1 VAQPNDAVSDVVP
14 HAVIDDVIDDVR
26 DAVIEA
32 AGVDFVRAGR
42 FLLRDVSLSVRPGEH
57 WVLIGPNG
65 AGKTT
70 LLRLLGALEHP
81 TAGQVRVLG
90 GVLGKVDM
98 RRLRAAIGHVDPR
111 HPLQWPL
118 SVREVVLSGATN
130 TVGLQQRWRPSA
142 EQSRQADELIGVLGM
157 TPLGEARWT
166 TLSSGERGRALIARA
181 LMPDPALL
189 LLDEPATGL
198 DLAARE
204 QLLTGLDALRSG
216 HPRLASVLVTHHLEE
231 IPASTTHAVLL
242 RAGEV
247 FARGPVADVVTSE
260 LISGCFD
267 HPVLIGHDAGRWT
280 ARAVPGSRHEQRL
293 RD

>member
-1 VAQPNDAVSDVVP
+1 MAQSSGIVLEAVA
-14 HAVIDDVIDDVR
+14 
-26 DAVIEA
+26 
-32 AGVDFVRAGR
+32 VDFVRAHR
-42 FLLRDVSLSVRPGEH
+42 FLLHEVSLTVRQGEH

-90 GVLGKVDM
+90 AELGKVDM
-98 RRLRAAIGHVDPR
+98 RQLRTAIGHVDPR
-111 HPLQWPL
+111 HPLQRPL

-130 TVGLQQRWRPSA
+130 TVGLQQRWKPSPA
-142 EQSRQADELIGVLGM
+142 QLQQADELIEVLGM
-157 TPLGEARWT
+157 SPLREARWT

-204 QLLTGLDALRSG
+204 QLLTGLDTLRAG

-231 IPASTTHAVLL
+231 IPVEHDPCGAAAGRRGV
-242 RAGEV
+242 RAGSGHRGRHERADQRV
-247 FARGPVADVVTSE
+247 LRPPGADRAR
-260 LISGCFD
+260 
-267 HPVLIGHDAGRWT
+267 R
-280 ARAVPGSRHEQRL
+280 RAVDRASRARIGT
-293 RD
+293 

>member
-1 VAQPNDAVSDVVP
+1 VAQASTDSTPGIVL
-14 HAVIDDVIDDVR
+14 
-26 DAVIEA
+26 EA
-32 AGVDFVRAGR
+32 AAVDFVRAHR
-42 FLLRDVSLSVRPGEH
+42 FLLHDVSVAVRQGEH

-81 TAGQVRVLG
+81 TAGHVRVLG

-98 RRLRAAIGHVDPR
+98 RELRKAIGHVDPR

-130 TVGLQQRWRPSA
+130 TVGLQQRWRPTA
-142 EQSRQADELIGVLGM
+142 EQVKQADSLIEVLGM
-157 TPLGEARWT
+157 SSLRDARWT
-166 TLSSGERGRALIARA
+166 TLSTGERGRALIARA

-204 QLLTGLDALRSG
+204 QLLSGLDTLRAS
-216 HPRLASVLVTHHLEE
+216 HPQLASVLVTHHLEE

-242 RAGEV
+242 RGGEV

-267 HPVLIGHDAGRWT
+267 HPVQIGYEGGRWT
-280 ARAVPGSRHEQRL
+280 ARAVP
-293 RD
+293 

>member
-1 VAQPNDAVSDVVP
+1 VARAEQAVLEAVLQADA
-14 HAVIDDVIDDVR
+14 
-26 DAVIEA
+26 
-32 AGVDFVRAGR
+32 VDFVRAHR
-42 FLLRDVSLSVRPGEH
+42 FLLYDVSLTVRPGEH

-81 TAGQVRVLG
+81 TGGQVRVLG

-98 RRLRAAIGHVDPR
+98 RQLRTAIGHVDPR

-118 SVREVVLSGATN
+118 SVREVVLSGVTN
-130 TVGLQQRWRPSA
+130 TVGLQQRWKPSA
-142 EQSRQADELIGVLGM
+142 EQVQQADDLIAVLGM
-157 TPLGEARWT
+157 SALREARWT

-204 QLLTGLDALRSG
+204 QLLTGLDTLRAS
-216 HPRLASVLVTHHLEE
+216 HPLLASVLVTHHLEE

-242 RAGEV
+242 REGEV

-267 HPVLIGHDAGRWT
+267 HAVRIGHEGGRWT
-280 ARAVPGSRHEQRL
+280 ARAVPGSTHEQRL

>member
-1 VAQPNDAVSDVVP
+1 VAEPSAPSGVVLQADA
-14 HAVIDDVIDDVR
+14 
-26 DAVIEA
+26 
-32 AGVDFVRAGR
+32 VDFVRAHR
-42 FLLRDVSLSVRPGEH
+42 FLLHNVSLTVREGEH

-81 TAGQVRVLG
+81 SAGDVRVLG
-90 GVLGKVDM
+90 GTLGKVDM
-98 RRLRAAIGHVDPR
+98 RELRKAIGHVDPR

-118 SVREVVLSGATN
+118 PVRDVVLSGATN
-130 TVGLQQRWRPSA
+130 TVGLQQRWRPTP
-142 EQSRQADELIGVLGM
+142 EQVRQADELIEVLGM
-157 TPLGEARWT
+157 TPFRDARWT

-181 LMPDPALL
+181 LMPEPALL

-204 QLLTGLDALRSG
+204 QLLTGLDALRAG
-216 HPRLASVLVTHHLEE
+216 HPTLASVLVTHHLEE

-242 RAGEV
+242 RGGEV
-247 FARGPVADVVTSE
+247 FAQGPVADVVTSK

-267 HPVLIGHDAGRWT
+267 HDVRITHDDGRWA
-280 ARAVPGSRHEQRL
+280 ARSVPGSTHEQRL
-293 RD
+293 RN

>member
-1 VAQPNDAVSDVVP
+1 VAYGSAVL
-14 HAVIDDVIDDVR
+14 
-26 DAVIEA
+26 EA
-32 AGVDFVRAGR
+32 EHVDFVRAGR
-42 FLLRDVSLSVRPGEH
+42 FLLRDVCLTVRQGEH

-81 TAGQVRVLG
+81 TAGGVQVLG
-90 GVLGKVDM
+90 GRLGKVDM
-98 RRLRAAIGHVDPR
+98 RQLRTQIGHVDPR

-130 TVGLQQRWRPSA
+130 TIGLQQRWSPTD
-142 EQSRQADELIGVLGM
+142 QQLRQADGLIDVLGM
-157 TPLGEARWT
+157 TPLRAARWP

-181 LMPDPALL
+181 LMPEPALL

-204 QLLTGLDALRSG
+204 RLLTGLDTLRAS
-216 HPRLASVLVTHHLEE
+216 HPQLASVLVTHHLEE

-242 RAGEV
+242 RGGEV
-247 FARGPVADVVTSE
+247 YAQGAMSEVVNSE

-267 HPVLIGHDAGRWT
+267 HPVQITNAGGRWS
-280 ARAVPGSRHEQRL
+280 ARAVPGSIHDQRL
-293 RD
+293 RP

>member
-1 VAQPNDAVSDVVP
+1 MAQADEHEAVLVADA
-14 HAVIDDVIDDVR
+14 
-26 DAVIEA
+26 
-32 AGVDFVRAGR
+32 VDFVRAHR
-42 FLLRDVSLSVRPGEH
+42 FLLHDVSLTVRPGEH

-81 TAGQVRVLG
+81 TAGEVRVLG
-90 GVLGKVDM
+90 GLLGKVDM
-98 RRLRAAIGHVDPR
+98 RQLRTAIGHVDPR

-130 TVGLQQRWRPSA
+130 TVGLQQRWRPTP
-142 EQSRQADELIGVLGM
+142 EQLQQADELIETLGM
-157 TPLGEARWT
+157 SPLREARWT

-204 QLLTGLDALRSG
+204 QLLTGLDTLRAN
-216 HPRLASVLVTHHLEE
+216 HPLLASVLVTHHLEE

-242 RAGEV
+242 REGKV
-247 FARGPVADVVTSE
+247 FARGPVGDVVTSE

-267 HPVLIGHDAGRWT
+267 HAVQISHDGGRWA
-280 ARAVPGSRHEQRL
+280 ARAVPGSTYEQRL

>member
-1 VAQPNDAVSDVVP
+1 VAQEEQAVLVADA
-14 HAVIDDVIDDVR
+14 
-26 DAVIEA
+26 
-32 AGVDFVRAGR
+32 VDFVRAHR
-42 FLLRDVSLSVRPGEH
+42 FLLHDVSLTVRPGEH

-81 TAGQVRVLG
+81 TAGEVRVLG

-98 RRLRAAIGHVDPR
+98 RQLRTAIGHVDPR

-130 TVGLQQRWRPSA
+130 TVGLQQRWKPTP
-142 EQSRQADELIGVLGM
+142 EQLQQADELIEVLGM
-157 TPLGEARWT
+157 SPLRDSRWT

-181 LMPDPALL
+181 LMPEPALL

-204 QLLTGLDALRSG
+204 QLLTGLDTLRAG
-216 HPRLASVLVTHHLEE
+216 HPLLASVLVTHHLEE
-231 IPASTTHAVLL
+231 IPPGFTDALVMSHGRVTACGPIADTVTGTILSAAFKLPL
-242 RAGEV
+242 RVNEHDGRYS
-247 FARGPVADVVTSE
+247 ARLA
-260 LISGCFD
+260 
-267 HPVLIGHDAGRWT
+267 
-280 ARAVPGSRHEQRL
+280 
-293 RD
+293 

>member
-1 VAQPNDAVSDVVP
+1 VAQVDEAALVADAVL
-14 HAVIDDVIDDVR
+14 AA
-26 DAVIEA
+26 DA
-32 AGVDFVRAGR
+32 VDFVRSHR
-42 FLLRDVSLSVRPGEH
+42 FLLHDVSLTVRPGEH

-81 TAGQVRVLG
+81 TAGEVRVLG

-98 RRLRAAIGHVDPR
+98 RQLRTAIGHVDPR

-130 TVGLQQRWRPSA
+130 TIGLQQRWKPSDD
-142 EQSRQADELIGVLGM
+142 QVKQADGFIEVLGM
-157 TPLGEARWT
+157 TPLREARWT

-204 QLLTGLDALRSG
+204 QLLTGLDTLRAG

-242 RAGEV
+242 REGRV
-247 FARGPVADVVTSE
+247 FAQGPAADVVTSE

-267 HPVLIGHDAGRWT
+267 HAVRIGHEGGRWT
-280 ARAVPGSRHEQRL
+280 ARAVPGSSYEQRL

>member
-1 VAQPNDAVSDVVP
+1 VAQADEAVLE
-14 HAVIDDVIDDVR
+14 AVL
-26 DAVIEA
+26 EA
-32 AGVDFVRAGR
+32 DTVDFVRAHR
-42 FLLRDVSLSVRPGEH
+42 YLLHDVSLTVRPGEH

-111 HPLQWPL
+111 HPLQRPL

-130 TVGLQQRWRPSA
+130 TVGLQQRWRPTT
-142 EQSRQADELIGVLGM
+142 EQVQQADGLIEVLGM
-157 TPLGEARWT
+157 SALREARWT

-204 QLLTGLDALRSG
+204 QLLTGLDTLRAS
-216 HPRLASVLVTHHLEE
+216 HPQLASVLVTHHLEE

-242 RAGEV
+242 RGGEV
-247 FARGPVADVVTSE
+247 FAQGPVTDVVTSE
-260 LISGCFD
+260 LVSGCFE
-267 HPVLIGHDAGRWT
+267 HAVRIGHEGGRWT
-280 ARAVPGSRHEQRL
+280 ARAVPGSTHEQRL

>member
-1 VAQPNDAVSDVVP
+1 MPSPTDIVL
-14 HAVIDDVIDDVR
+14 
-26 DAVIEA
+26 EA
-32 AGVDFVRAGR
+32 TRVDFVRAHR
-42 FLLRDVSLSVRPGEH
+42 FLLHNVSLTVRQGEH

-81 TAGQVRVLG
+81 TAGEVRVLG
-90 GVLGKVDM
+90 GTLGKVDM
-98 RRLRAAIGHVDPR
+98 RELRAAIGHVDPR
-111 HPLQWPL
+111 HPLQWPVP
-118 SVREVVLSGATN
+118 VRDVVLSGITN

-142 EQSRQADELIGVLGM
+142 AQQRQADDLIDVLGM
-157 TPLGEARWT
+157 TPLRDARWT

-204 QLLTGLDALRSG
+204 QLLTGLDTLRAG
-216 HPRLASVLVTHHLEE
+216 HPQLASVLVTHHLEE

-242 RAGEV
+242 REGEV
-247 FARGPVADVVTSE
+247 FAQGPVADVVTSE

-267 HPVLIGHDAGRWT
+267 HDVRIAHDDGRWA
-280 ARAVPGSRHEQRL
+280 ARSVPGSLHEQRL

>member
-1 VAQPNDAVSDVVP
+1 M
-14 HAVIDDVIDDVR
+14 
-26 DAVIEA
+26 
-32 AGVDFVRAGR
+32 GVDFVRAHR
-42 FLLRDVSLSVRPGEH
+42 FLLHDVSLTVRQGEH

-81 TAGQVRVLG
+81 TAGEVRVLG
-90 GVLGKVDM
+90 GTLGKVDM
-98 RRLRAAIGHVDPR
+98 RQLRAAIGHVDPR

-118 SVREVVLSGATN
+118 PVRDVVLSGVTN

-142 EQSRQADELIGVLGM
+142 AQRQQADELIDVLGM
-157 TPLGEARWT
+157 SPLRDARWT

-204 QLLTGLDALRSG
+204 QLLTGLDTLRAG

-242 RAGEV
+242 RDGKV
-247 FARGPVADVVTSE
+247 FARGPAGDVVTSE
-260 LISGCFD
+260 HISGCFD
-267 HPVLIGHDAGRWT
+267 HDVQIAHDDGRWT
-280 ARAVPGSRHEQRL
+280 ARSVPGSTHEQRL
-293 RD
+293 RT